1 MFNTLSNDI
10 KVTVKTFYYFR
21 AVTMIVTNLPS
32 ADANYKCD
40 PQLNTTLSGAQV
52 QIRTTSNRGVYSDTL
67 YI

>member
-1 MFNTLSNDI
+1 MFNTVSNDI
-10 KVTVKTFYYFR
+10 KVTIKALNYFR

-52 QIRTTSNRGVYSDTL
+52 QIRTNFNRGVYSDKL